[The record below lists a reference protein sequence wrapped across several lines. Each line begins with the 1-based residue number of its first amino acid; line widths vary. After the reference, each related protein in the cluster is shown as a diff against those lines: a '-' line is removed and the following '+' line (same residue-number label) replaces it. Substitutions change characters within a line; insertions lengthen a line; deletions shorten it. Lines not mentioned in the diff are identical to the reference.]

1 MNEPAFARRVCRT
14 LDEEL
19 EQLPERITARLAT
32 ARSVALAGAPA
43 PRTDAG
49 GRNPAAGTRYG
60 VTPRMAARP
69 APRDGATWL
78 RWLPAPLATALF
90 AGCLLAVWHWSD
102 LRRAQELAALDVAIL
117 ADDVPLAAY
126 ADKGF
131 GVYLRNTRR

>member
-1 MNEPAFARRVCRT
+1 MNEPAFADRVCRV

-19 EQLPERITARLAT
+19 DHLPERVTARLAA
-32 ARSVALAGAPA
+32 ARNAALARVPA
-43 PRTDAG
+43 PQMHAQSS
-49 GRNPAAGTRYG
+49 NPAHR
-60 VTPRMAARP
+60 ARP
-69 APRDGATWL
+69 ATLPDRPALRPGAEAQWL
-78 RWLPAPLATALF
+78 RWLPVPLATVLF
-90 AGCLLAVWHWSD
+90 AGALLGVWHWSD